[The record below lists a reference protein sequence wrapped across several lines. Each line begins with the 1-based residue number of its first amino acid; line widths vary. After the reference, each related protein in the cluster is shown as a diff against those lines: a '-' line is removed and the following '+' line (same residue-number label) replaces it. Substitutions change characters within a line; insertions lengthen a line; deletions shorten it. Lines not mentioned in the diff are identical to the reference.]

1 MSSAAAEA
9 APEGKK
15 GGAKKLIIIIVAAV
29 LLLVVLGGAG
39 AFFLMK
45 KKPAEGEDG
54 EDGGDATEQVEKH
67 AEAKHGDKK
76 APPVFV
82 PLEPF
87 TVNLADT
94 GADRYLQ
101 VGVTLELA
109 DAHVGED
116 IKLYMPAIRNAIL
129 MILSHKTSEE
139 LTTTEG
145 KEKLSEEIRVGTAR
159 SMGIEIAEP
168 EAADADEDTGAK
180 KKKKKKKKAEVEN
193 PILHVHY
200 SNFIIQ

>member
-54 EDGGDATEQVEKH
+54 EEGDATEHVEKH

-82 PLEPF
+82 PLDPF

-116 IKLYMPAIRNAIL
+116 IKLYMPAIRNSIL

-139 LTTTEG
+139 LVTTEG
-145 KEKLSEEIRVGTAR
+145 KEKLSEEIRMGTAR
-159 SMGIEIAEP
+159 AMGIEVSEP
-168 EAADADEDTGAK
+168 EAADEDEDAASSK